1 MIYDI
6 MTTLKKFRKKLER
19 AVGDIEV
26 EVGKFLLKLES
37 SSYEKLRLSKIA
49 SGFSTLKLS
58 NIYLSN
64 FSFFQLHFHTTAYL
78 FLFFIVQSYLL
89 YPRHQY
95 EYFFGLTTRN
105 KIIEIGNVKYKT

>member
-6 MTTLKKFRKKLER
+6 MTTLKKVRKKLER

-37 SSYEKLRLSKIA
+37 SSYEKFGLSQIA

-58 NIYLSN
+58 NIYDEAC
-64 FSFFQLHFHTTAYL
+64 HTYYCL
-78 FLFFIVQSYLL
+78 
-89 YPRHQY
+89 
-95 EYFFGLTTRN
+95 
-105 KIIEIGNVKYKT
+105 